1 MQWGQIKSL
10 LILSFLIL
18 DIYLLG
24 QFLEKKELADITV
37 LEEQP
42 STIEEQ
48 LSLENITIAEL
59 PEEVSEETYI
69 TVKQQLLKEEDL
81 VAFDKKIFEQ
91 TFLLDDYFIASY
103 LDDPIKVDENATS
116 EEITKL
122 FQEIA
127 YYPDEY
133 VYGSWNKDLNI
144 IMFFQQKMDR
154 PIYYNQNGLVLL
166 FLDENNEINFYIQTL
181 LGETESLG
189 EKRKLIEPIRAIETL
204 YMANELH
211 SDDEIT
217 KVNIGFHTRVPF
229 EGDVQVFVPIWKVN
243 VNKQEDYF
251 VNAIE
256 GFTFS
261 TDEEEFLLDVI
272 NTAILKLQVQ
282 RSEDSPIDDMLDE
295 LKEISDTTG

>member
-133 VYGSWNKDLNI
+133 VY
-144 IMFFQQKMDR
+144 
-154 PIYYNQNGLVLL
+154 
-166 FLDENNEINFYIQTL
+166 
-181 LGETESLG
+181 
-189 EKRKLIEPIRAIETL
+189 
-204 YMANELH
+204 
-211 SDDEIT
+211 
-217 KVNIGFHTRVPF
+217 
-229 EGDVQVFVPIWKVN
+229 
-243 VNKQEDYF
+243 
-251 VNAIE
+251 
-256 GFTFS
+256 
-261 TDEEEFLLDVI
+261 
-272 NTAILKLQVQ
+272 
-282 RSEDSPIDDMLDE
+282 
-295 LKEISDTTG
+295 